1 MARAVGLDVGTKTL
15 KLVELSGSAKAFKV
29 TRLIVR
35 DLPDGEGEE
44 GAAAR
49 ADAIRKAFSEAKV
62 GRDDVC
68 ASFDAGSAI
77 FREVQVPFRER
88 DQIAKVIPFEA
99 ENHLHGRAI
108 EDVVVNW
115 AKIADTKDGSQVL
128 VIATPKVDLAEDLG
142 ILRRAGIEPAS
153 VDLDAT
159 ALFTACEASGVF
171 VETPSVVLVEIGA
184 RTTNLIL
191 VDGGQLRSIR
201 SFLVGSES
209 LSTALQQDLSLPP
222 GEGTARALKP
232 GPNDPEALLV
242 PVSRL
247 ATATRETAKSARELE
262 EDVTVQRRDDFIRKL
277 HREITRSLASTRSD
291 TPAEKVLLSGGGSLL
306 PGLRE
311 TLAERLEMPV
321 EPLDILG
328 RVGFRPSGPR
338 PELEAAVSAVA
349 IGCGLRLLGANPLL
363 IELRRDEFAPTNTFE
378 VVRTALATALT
389 LLVALLAGLTF
400 VTKETVDREKT
411 VYLGPKSVC
420 SQAATI
426 FKEIESRYQEDV
438 KGKSAAEAATEESRQ
453 RKNLPND
460 PGYLSAVRNH
470 MLRRYRELE
479 NDLGISKDFPRI
491 ESALKVWR
499 EIMLAFNGLDRAAL
513 GWLKLTKLQINPNSA
528 SITIEIEDERNLD
541 KIVGA
546 LAANEYLKGR
556 AKEPQRPWEKGPF
569 TRQQSGKFTGNIDIK
584 FQE

>member
-49 ADAIRKAFSEAKV
+49 VDAIRKAFSEAKV

-68 ASFDAGSAI
+68 ASFDSGSAV
-77 FREVQVPFRER
+77 FREVAVPFRER

-115 AKIADTKDGSQVL
+115 AKISDTKDGSQVL
-128 VIATPKVDLAEDLG
+128 VIAAPKADLADDLA

-153 VDLDAT
+153 IDLDAT

-171 VETPSVVLVEIGA
+171 AETPSVVLVEIGA

-222 GEGTARALKP
+222 GEGTARALRP
-232 GPNDPEALLV
+232 GANDPDALLV
-242 PVSRL
+242 PAFTV

-262 EDVTVQRRDDFIRKL
+262 EDVTAQRRDDFVRKL

-291 TPAEKVLLSGGGSLL
+291 TPAEKILLSGGGSLL
-306 PGLRE
+306 PGLRDA
-311 TLAERLEMPV
+311 LAERLGMPV
-321 EPLDILG
+321 EPLDILT
-328 RVGFRPSGPR
+328 RVGFRSSGPR
-338 PELEAAVSAVA
+338 PELEGAVSAVA
-349 IGCGLRLLGANPLL
+349 IGCGLRLLGANPLQ

-378 VVRTALATALT
+378 VIRTALATALT

-411 VYLGPKSVC
+411 LYLGPKSVC

-438 KGKSAAEAATEESRQ
+438 KGKSAADATAEEKRL
-453 RKNLPND
+453 RTNLPND

-470 MLRRYRELE
+470 LLRRYRELE

-499 EIMLAFNGLDRAAL
+499 EIMLALNGLDRNAL
-513 GWLKLTKLQINPNSA
+513 GWLKITKLQINPNSA

-546 LAANEYLKGR
+546 LAANEYMKGR

-569 TRQQSGKFTGNIDIK
+569 TRQQTGKFTGNIDIK